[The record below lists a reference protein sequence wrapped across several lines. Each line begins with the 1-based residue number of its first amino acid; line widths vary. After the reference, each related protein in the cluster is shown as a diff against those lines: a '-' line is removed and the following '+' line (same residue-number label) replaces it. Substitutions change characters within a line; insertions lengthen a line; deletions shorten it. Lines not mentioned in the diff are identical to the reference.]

1 MHGFS
6 VVPHVDFKAFL
17 FTKYPMLIIRKINSI
32 NIVAINIVRIML
44 KITKFILLFSIQIN
58 ASY

>member
-6 VVPHVDFKAFL
+6 VVPHVDSKAFL
-17 FTKYPMLIIRKINSI
+17 FTKYPMLIIKKINSI

>member
-6 VVPHVDFKAFL
+6 VVPHVAFKAFL
-17 FTKYPMLIIRKINSI
+17 FTKYPMLIIKKINSI
-32 NIVAINIVRIML
+32 NIVAINIVKIML